1 MIHVHLLGRILEI
14 TGGGIDRAPCKR
26 TVQVPSVC
34 TTDKVQACLAPGG
47 RCRRGGSPAETDI
60 SNATLTVVHLRS
72 ILSDRPGRQAWPS
85 AVVRSPADE
94 HDPPGSW
101 DLGGPLLIR
110 LILLHLRA
118 AATPSS
124 ATPKPRALRRQPMT
138 RAGRSNTHVRG
149 PNDWPTAAQTA
160 CMGRRMAR
168 PQTQEKKHPGSFVCF
183 RPAASRLDCP
193 GIWQAWG
200 KPAQWRR
207 REGGASRMH
216 ARPLTPRHTPPAR
229 THARV
234 AAECTR
240 CHGPSAGLPESSGSL
255 RSWVGGWV
263 DGWLAGRTHY
273 PPHVVPSSR
282 YNRGGRLC
290 ISRASGNTEQDRVS
304 FFAFSA
310 PELPGVFIFFF
321 PPFLIFLRRRLAF
334 PCFLCARHRRCGHT
348 RLIYLPPVQT
358 SSSTG
363 CRVYQRSKG
372 KRSRALVHRASDCHC
387 SNPNVHIH
395 RDRHTHTPLQP
406 HPLSSQL
413 LPGKKPSWTM
423 HFSTVLVSALA
434 ATVQAAP
441 AFPGLNLKDVPYP
454 VNALDSMSAY
464 FNAIAAKVQAAR
476 LLSEA
481 PSCDLSKAQ
490 MPLGEHT

>member
-321 PPFLIFLRRRLAF
+321 PLFLFSFVVVSHFLVSSVLVIVAVDIPALYTYRQYRPVRAPGAESINAAKGKEAAHWCIGLRTAIAPIRTYTYTETDTRIHLSNLTRSALSFSPARSLRGLCISRPSWSPRWPPRCKPRRRSQDSTSRMCLIPSTRST
-334 PCFLCARHRRCGHT
+334 PCRR
-348 RLIYLPPVQT
+348 T
-358 SSSTG
+358 S
-363 CRVYQRSKG
+363 
-372 KRSRALVHRASDCHC
+372 
-387 SNPNVHIH
+387 
-395 RDRHTHTPLQP
+395 TP
-406 HPLSSQL
+406 
-413 LPGKKPSWTM
+413 
-423 HFSTVLVSALA
+423 
-434 ATVQAAP
+434 
-441 AFPGLNLKDVPYP
+441 
-454 VNALDSMSAY
+454 
-464 FNAIAAKVQAAR
+464 
-476 LLSEA
+476 
-481 PSCDLSKAQ
+481 
-490 MPLGEHT
+490 